1 MGACLNV
8 FGRDLGAVKEKL
20 EAEWELVKFMGQ
32 EENTELR
39 EKLEELEEDIT
50 DQQAEINE
58 TSISHFHHPTL
69 QMCVQA
75 RKKSA
80 DEKLQLLNK
89 LLVGIKSGLETVSGF
104 FFLIHL
110 MVCFLFVVRERSV

>member
-1 MGACLNV
+1 
-8 FGRDLGAVKEKL
+8 
-20 EAEWELVKFMGQ
+20 
-32 EENTELR
+32 
-39 EKLEELEEDIT
+39 
-50 DQQAEINE
+50 
-58 TSISHFHHPTL
+58 
-69 QMCVQA
+69 MCVQA

-110 MVCFLFVVRERSV
+110 MVCFLFVVRDRSV

>member
-1 MGACLNV
+1 MY
-8 FGRDLGAVKEKL
+8 
-20 EAEWELVKFMGQ
+20 
-32 EENTELR
+32 
-39 EKLEELEEDIT
+39 
-50 DQQAEINE
+50 
-58 TSISHFHHPTL
+58 
-69 QMCVQA
+69 VQA

-110 MVCFLFVVRERSV
+110 MVCFLFVVRDRSV